1 MYASVTVGRTAAE
14 IRPTRTI
21 RVDGKHTTIRVRPG
35 RGNTR
40 RAAILASLGYS
51 R

>member
-1 MYASVTVGRTAAE
+1 MYASVTVASTAAE

-21 RVDGKHTTIRVRPG
+21 RVDGKTATIRVLPG
-35 RGNTR
+35 RSNTR
-40 RAAILASLGYS
+40 RAAIKASLGYG